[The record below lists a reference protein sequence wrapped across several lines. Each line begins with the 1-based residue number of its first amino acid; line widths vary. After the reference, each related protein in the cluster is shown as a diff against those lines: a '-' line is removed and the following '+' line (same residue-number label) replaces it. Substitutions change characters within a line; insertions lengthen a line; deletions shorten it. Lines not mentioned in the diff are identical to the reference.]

1 MPDSPRRV
9 DTFEIAVIRNHGLRQ
24 PSCGSSFELH
34 EWVRAQAGQTV
45 LVVLC
50 AKCGRYPVE
59 LLASLTIVGDPR
71 AN

>member
-1 MPDSPRRV
+1 MPETRRV
-9 DTFEIAVIRNHGLRQ
+9 DTYEIAVIRNRGLRL
-24 PSCGSSFELH
+24 PSCGSSFEVH

-50 AKCGRYPVE
+50 AICGRYPVE
-59 LLASLTIVGDPR
+59 LLATMVIVGDER

>member
-1 MPDSPRRV
+1 MPETRRV
-9 DTFEIAVIRNHGLRQ
+9 DTHEIAVIRNRGLQ
-24 PSCGSSFELH
+24 GPSCGVSFELH

-50 AKCGRYPVE
+50 AHCGRYPIE
-59 LLASLTIVGDPR
+59 LLASLTMVGTDR